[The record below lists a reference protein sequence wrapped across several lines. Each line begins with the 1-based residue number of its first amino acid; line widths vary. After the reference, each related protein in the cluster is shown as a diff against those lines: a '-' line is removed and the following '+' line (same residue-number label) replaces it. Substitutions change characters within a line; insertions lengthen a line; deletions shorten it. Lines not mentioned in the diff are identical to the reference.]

1 MASEKRKAADAELE
15 GGSSEKHML
24 APNLDDNSSAEH
36 DPHSLG
42 TAEGIW
48 ALAKTP
54 YLGLVGSDYLIICI
68 ILRFI
73 ITAHQH
79 GADLFI
85 GKVSYIIVQVRG
97 WP

>member
-1 MASEKRKAADAELE
+1 MATEKRKAADAELE
-15 GGSSEKHML
+15 GGSSEKHMSS
-24 APNLDDNSSAEH
+24 PILDDASTAEH
-36 DPHSLG
+36 NPRSLG

-54 YLGLVGSDYLIICI
+54 YLGLLGSDYLIICI

-85 GKVSYIIVQVRG
+85 GKVSRVIVQGR
-97 WP
+97 WCP

>member
-1 MASEKRKAADAELE
+1 MAAEKRKAADAELE
-15 GGSSEKHML
+15 GGSSEKHVS
-24 APNLDDNSSAEH
+24 APNLGEGSTVQHVPRN
-36 DPHSLG
+36 LG
-42 TAEGIW
+42 TADGIW

-54 YLGLVGSDYLIICI
+54 YLGLLGSDDLIICI

-79 GADLFI
+79 GADLFS
-85 GKVSYIIVQVRG
+85 GKVSRILVQGRW

>member
-1 MASEKRKAADAELE
+1 MAAEKRKAADAELE
-15 GGSSEKHML
+15 GGSSEKHVP
-24 APNLDDNSSAEH
+24 APNPDEGSTLEQVPH
-36 DPHSLG
+36 DLG
-42 TAEGIW
+42 TAEGSW

-54 YLGLVGSDYLIICI
+54 YLGLLGSDYLIICI

-73 ITAHQH
+73 ITAHQN

-85 GKVSYIIVQVRG
+85 GQASNFIVQAHG

>member
-1 MASEKRKAADAELE
+1 MAAEKRKAADAELE
-15 GGSSEKHML
+15 GGSSEKHTS
-24 APNLDDNSSAEH
+24 APNLDEDSTVKH
-36 DPHSLG
+36 DSHNLG

-54 YLGLVGSDYLIICI
+54 YLGLLGSDNLIVCI

-73 ITAHQH
+73 ISAHQH

-85 GKVSYIIVQVRG
+85 GKVSQILIQVRG